1 MIATSPKVPDAQNT
15 ECCLGSTGV
24 ACAAL
29 KDDAVTVNTGLPEPV
44 TLLGVTAQVV
54 LVNADDIVQVTAT
67 FPENPFRA
75 DIVKL
80 SVAELPRAILIV
92 AFAAE
97 N

>member
-1 MIATSPKVPDAQNT
+1 
-15 ECCLGSTGV
+15 LGSTGI

-29 KDDAVTVNTGLPEPV
+29 KDDAVTFNTGLPEPV

-54 LVNADDIVQVTAT
+54 LVNADESVQVTAT
-67 FPENPFRA
+67 FPENPFSA

-80 SVAELPRAILIV
+80 SVAEVPRAILIV

-97 N
+97 S